1 MIEDLNDLV
10 TTAAGYITL
19 INCLL
24 KALLWLIPKVE
35 KSFKKRRRHKGKK

>member
-10 TTAAGYITL
+10 TTAASYFTL
-19 INCLL
+19 ISYLL

-35 KSFKKRRRHKGKK
+35 KSLKKKRKRRKK

>member
-10 TTAAGYITL
+10 TTAASYFTL
-19 INCLL
+19 ISYLL

-35 KSFKKRRRHKGKK
+35 KSFKKRRKHKGKK